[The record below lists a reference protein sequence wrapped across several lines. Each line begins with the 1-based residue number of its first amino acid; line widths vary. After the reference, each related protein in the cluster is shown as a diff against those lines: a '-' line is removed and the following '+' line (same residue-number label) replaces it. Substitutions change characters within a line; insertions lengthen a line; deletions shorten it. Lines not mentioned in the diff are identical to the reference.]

1 MSIYL
6 RRKNTVNYYLDLDIN
21 CITYSTLIR
30 DVIMYTIIIYT
41 ITVQLYNTFLFPAL
55 SAEVVLPVSARQ
67 TVHANGTLTV
77 RAISR
82 DADSGTYTCVATAGD
97 IVARA
102 DLDVNIRGTWLRCIE

>member
-1 MSIYL
+1 M
-6 RRKNTVNYYLDLDIN
+6 
-21 CITYSTLIR
+21 
-30 DVIMYTIIIYT
+30 
-41 ITVQLYNTFLFPAL
+41 
-55 SAEVVLPVSARQ
+55 SARQ